1 MKFVKTQFQF
11 ILLTN
16 INIGTTLLII
26 LARHLFTLLS
36 SYVYISSTCVCKL
49 LCIYICVSNKK
60 LTIIYTRARAVFY
73 NIRSV
78 HQELVSSP
86 KSRGMSRWPSFSCTM
101 WSMAALISGVRW
113 FRQSPARPEGGQKH
127 SLLYWR
133 IILGL
138 VTVTRIVILAYHSR
152 ASYCKPLWGKII
164 VSG

>member
-86 KSRGMSRWPSFSCTM
+86 KSRGMSRWLSFSCTM

-113 FRQSPARPEGGQKH
+113 FRQSPARPERKQIHTHYNNK
-127 SLLYWR
+127 LM
-133 IILGL
+133 
-138 VTVTRIVILAYHSR
+138 
-152 ASYCKPLWGKII
+152 KGKIL
-164 VSG
+164 VYHARSSSYGG